1 MATKQEEELLRQQRE
16 KQAGI
21 AQSSQQQI
29 IPGGQEGETPQQFA
43 SGKFNLFKQSAPSG
57 EADVTAASG
66 GAGAGGGNRDAA
78 IASAVRHL
86 RQMPAIDANDPA
98 SGMNALTSMLTTPG
112 EEARLQRSSM
122 ANRRIMAVADALRH
136 IGNIYNT
143 VNYAPNQQFTNPVQD
158 EQNRYERGK
167 AVRDAANLRYY
178 TYQQAK
184 AAQDAKQRQWE
195 ADYSL
200 KVADAARRAGYT
212 EAQIKN
218 MQDRLAQ
225 QKAYQDASLAYKKE
239 NDEANRKMRQA
250 QYDKQNKFAQQRI
263 GIAAQNSKNAQAYR
277 QWRMNGGGSSRNNPI
292 PLSTPRGMI
301 YPNGGRTAD
310 TKQLQQLYWKARE
323 IDQSHAG
330 EEGYQPLIRG
340 GVGGLMYGEND
351 YRLVPDALRRSA
363 ELSDYARDSLGW
375 SYGAP
380 SDNHNMDL
388 RLEDDEDMDEDEMN
402 LNLE

>member
-57 EADVTAASG
+57 EAAVTAASG
-66 GAGAGGGNRDAA
+66 GAGVGGGNRDAA

-143 VNYAPNQQFTNPVQD
+143 VNYAPSQQFNNPVQD

-195 ADYSL
+195 ADYAL

-225 QKAYQDASLAYKKE
+225 QKAYQEGNLALREKLGTAQQKE
-239 NDEANRKMRQA
+239 RERHNKVTERQG
-250 QYDKQNKFAQQRI
+250 QQRI
-263 GIAAQNSKNAQAYR
+263 GIASQNSKNAQDYR
-277 QWRMNGGGSSRNNPI
+277 QWKMNGGGSSRNNPI

-323 IDQSHAG
+323 IDQLHAG
-330 EEGYQPLIRG
+330 EEGYQPLIRD

-380 SDNHNMDL
+380 SGGSSPSIGW
-388 RLEDDEDMDEDEMN
+388 DDEEEDS
-402 LNLE
+402 LEIGW